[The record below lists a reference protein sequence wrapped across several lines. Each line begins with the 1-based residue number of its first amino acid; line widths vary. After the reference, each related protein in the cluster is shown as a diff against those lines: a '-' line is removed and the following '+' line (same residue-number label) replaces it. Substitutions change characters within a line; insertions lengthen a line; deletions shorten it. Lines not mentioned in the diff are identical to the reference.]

1 MQIQI
6 PPGCSTC
13 KELLSTK
20 TKTKTKTKTWLF
32 HLQGAPHFSTQKQCA
47 AERTKRCRAKRIVA
61 ERLREAVHNIY
72 DGKFSFLA
80 TINFFVQPYLRLL
93 HHIDGPFL
101 LLGRSTFDNIHTS
114 PHNLYL
120 EKSCCKTNVDNI
132 NEQSYLMK
140 TIHGLGMHSF
150 TT

>member
-13 KELLSTK
+13 KELLS
-20 TKTKTKTKTWLF
+20 TKTKTKTWLF

-93 HHIDGPFL
+93 HHTDGPFL
-101 LLGRSTFDNIHTS
+101 PRGKSTFDNIHTTL
-114 PHNLYL
+114 H
-120 EKSCCKTNVDNI
+120 NI
-132 NEQSYLMK
+132 NLKYSEDNNNDQSYLMK
-140 TIHGLGMHSF
+140 TIQGLGMHSF